1 MSVNDSA
8 SSFEIERKL
17 LLTWTFR
24 SFRQLQ
30 NLRPNNCPS
39 ESLPFHTGEGPAG
52 KYLMHAEYE
61 FGLPRLGVID
71 VYQARWAFAKVHFH
85 AQYFAA
91 LSIRHKF
98 VGGELPPVE
107 THSSVCLSTQA
118 GVILRK
124 SSKYDA
130 QANFKRLLPT
140 CQIPSVHRR
149 NAVTGAI
156 DPKGS
161 TACLYISGGSKI
173 IM

>member
-1 MSVNDSA
+1 MSVK
-8 SSFEIERKL
+8 IERKP

-39 ESLPFHTGEGPAG
+39 ESLPFHTGEGPTG
-52 KYLMHAEYE
+52 KYLMHAGYE

-98 VGGELPPVE
+98 VGGELPP
-107 THSSVCLSTQA
+107 
-118 GVILRK
+118 
-124 SSKYDA
+124 
-130 QANFKRLLPT
+130 
-140 CQIPSVHRR
+140 
-149 NAVTGAI
+149 
-156 DPKGS
+156 
-161 TACLYISGGSKI
+161 
-173 IM
+173 